1 MWISGCMNILS
12 AGAEATPKPRVLAQA
27 PEELTNGRL
36 QRLGEGIG
44 KVVYASEHWVVKRKR
59 SPSEIVAL
67 IALWKL
73 LRKFERWLP
82 FGLGVKWLERPS
94 RQIRFLRIMLQG
106 IVVIIPRSVWFTS
119 HIGEVWRVYRKRD
132 LRGEKLARIHL
143 AGTPLAPVRIT
154 FPPARIKI
162 GAWPGWLMA
171 SEAIERVDETLYHRL
186 RTLAGAGRFAE
197 LERWLH
203 RFLDTRQA
211 GWEHGIFSLDAH
223 LKNFGVCGDRVV
235 LLDTGGLTDDWSEIE
250 QHLAL
255 EDVVTEPHIQLG
267 LGPLLG
273 SRPDIADRFNKRWK
287 AAVNPSAVRE
297 RWPTGPDNGRGL

>member
-1 MWISGCMNILS
+1 MSVQTAS
-12 AGAEATPKPRVLAQA
+12 TEPTPKPRVLAQA

-36 QRLGEGIG
+36 QRLGEGVG

-73 LRKFERWLP
+73 LRKFECWLP

-94 RQIRFLRIMLQG
+94 RQIRCLRVMLQG
-106 IVVIIPRSVWFTS
+106 IVLIVPRSVWFTS

-132 LRGEKLARIHL
+132 RRGEKLARVYL
-143 AGTPLAPVRIT
+143 AGTPLVPERIT
-154 FPPARIKI
+154 FPPARIKV

-171 SEAIERVDETLYHRL
+171 SEAIERVDETLYRRL
-186 RTLAGAGRFAE
+186 RTLAGTGRFAE
-197 LERWLH
+197 LEGWLN

-211 GWEHGIFSLDAH
+211 GWQRGIFSLDAH

-297 RWPTGPDNGRGL
+297 RWPADPDNGREL